1 MSDGISAFPYVQV
14 KLMSNTSFPLS
25 AADAVPPAFRTTP
38 PVSYLAAVD
47 PNHVL
52 PRTYEWNAAVER
64 ALGKTEAITVGR
76 KLMLQDGY
84 NAPNPNFS
92 GEFDFMRNGA
102 SSSYQALQAQ
112 FRHLLAHGVQA
123 LLSYTWAHSIDD
135 VSSDAYYL
143 NVPPGASSFSNRG
156 SSDYDI
162 RQRFPQRF
170 PIIFPLRAKESGRRL
185 LETGPWTRSFT
196 PEQRRR

>member
-1 MSDGISAFPYVQV
+1 
-14 KLMSNTSFPLS
+14 MSNTSFPLS
-25 AADAVPPAFRTTP
+25 AADAVPLRIQDNSTRFVFGGCRSESRATQDLRMEC
-38 PVSYLAAVD
+38 SRREGLRK
-47 PNHVL
+47 NRSHHV
-52 PRTYEWNAAVER
+52 V
-64 ALGKTEAITVGR
+64 GGR

-170 PIIFPLRAKESGRRL
+170 PIIFPLRAKESGRRF